1 MITILEANKF
11 NMKQIKNIS
20 KQFHFS
26 MISILRLSMDFF
38 LQKKRKATKFYLS
51 IPSAICK
58 CLWSIPLHFLWLPL
72 LPPQVGNAFLC
83 CTYLF
88 SLYFALIFEIYV
100 PVELLQKVAIIAQ
113 RLLLDKAEHFREAAR
128 KGEKVL
134 RKKH

>member
-1 MITILEANKF
+1 
-11 NMKQIKNIS
+11 
-20 KQFHFS
+20 
-26 MISILRLSMDFF
+26 MDFF
-38 LQKKRKATKFYLS
+38 LQKKKKSDKILFINPECHLQM
-51 IPSAICK
+51 
-58 CLWSIPLHFLWLPL
+58 PLKHSFSFLWLPL